1 MKNLRNRLK
10 RETRHA
16 MDNLESLDPL
26 QAGYKELAESIES
39 LMNALRTAELIDCNF
54 AEEPEPTP
62 KPESEEEA
70 VKAEETK
77 AEETRTEDPVAETK
91 AEEPIADVKAEEPTA
106 EVDVKAEEEAPQA
119 PITKEE
125 LRAVLKEC
133 AGIDKALLPELFAQ
147 FGAARL
153 SEVKESDYRA
163 LYDLAKSK
171 LGEE

>member
-1 MKNLRNRLK
+1 MEDLRNRLK
-10 RETRHA
+10 RETKHA

-26 QAGYKELAESIES
+26 QVGYKELAESIES
-39 LMNALRTAELIDCNF
+39 LMNALHTAELIDCNF
-54 AEEPEPTP
+54 AEEPIAEVEVKAEEPIA
-62 KPESEEEA
+62 EVE

-77 AEETRTEDPVAETK
+77 AEVEVK
-91 AEEPIADVKAEEPTA
+91 AEEPIAEVEVKAEEPIA
-106 EVDVKAEEEAPQA
+106 EVEVKAEEEAPQA

-133 AGIDKALLPELFAQ
+133 SAIDKALLPELFAQ

-153 SEVKESDYRA
+153 SEVKENDYRA

>member
-1 MKNLRNRLK
+1 MKDLKARLK
-10 RETRHA
+10 RETKHA

-26 QAGYKELAESIES
+26 QVGYKELAESIES
-39 LMNALRTAELIDCNF
+39 LMHSLHIAELMICNF

-62 KPESEEEA
+62 EPEAEA

-77 AEETRTEDPVAETK
+77 AEEPVNEAPAAEAEVKTEEIKAEETK
-91 AEEPIADVKAEEPTA
+91 AEEPAVEEAEA
-106 EVDVKAEEEAPQA
+106 AEEAPA

-133 AGIDKALLPELFAQ
+133 SAIDKALLPELFKQ

-153 SEVKESDYRA
+153 SEVAEKDYRA

-171 LGEE
+171 LGDE

>member
-1 MKNLRNRLK
+1 MKGDRKEMEDLRNRLK
-10 RETRHA
+10 RETKHA

-26 QAGYKELAESIES
+26 QVGYKELAESIES
-39 LMNALRTAELIDCNF
+39 LMNALHIAEMIDCNF
-54 AEEPEPTP
+54 AEEPEP
-62 KPESEEEA
+62 EA
-70 VKAEETK
+70 WAPNAEVK
-77 AEETRTEDPVAETK
+77 AEETRTEEPAAEVEPK
-91 AEEPIADVKAEEPTA
+91 AEEPIA
-106 EVDVKAEEEAPQA
+106 EVEVKAEEEAPQA

-133 AGIDKALLPELFAQ
+133 SAIDKALLPELFAQ

-171 LGEE
+171 VGKE

>member
-1 MKNLRNRLK
+1 MEDLRKRLK
-10 RETRHA
+10 RETKHA

-26 QAGYKELAESIES
+26 QVGYKELAESIES
-39 LMNALRTAELIDCNF
+39 LMNALHTAELMACNF

-62 KPESEEEA
+62 EPEAEA

-77 AEETRTEDPVAETK
+77 AEEPVAETK
-91 AEEPIADVKAEEPTA
+91 AEEPIAEAEVKAEEPIA
-106 EVDVKAEEEAPQA
+106 EVKAGEEAPQA

-133 AGIDKALLPELFAQ
+133 AGIDKALLPEMFAR
-147 FGAARL
+147 FGAAKL

-163 LYDLAKSK
+163 LYNLAKSK

>member
-1 MKNLRNRLK
+1 MEDLRNRLK
-10 RETRHA
+10 RETKHA

-26 QAGYKELAESIES
+26 QVGYKELAESIES
-39 LMNALRTAELIDCNF
+39 LMNALHIAEMIDCNF
-54 AEEPEPTP
+54 AEEPEP
-62 KPESEEEA
+62 EA
-70 VKAEETK
+70 WAPDAEVK
-77 AEETRTEDPVAETK
+77 AEETRTEEVKAEEPVAEVEVK
-91 AEEPIADVKAEEPTA
+91 AEEPIAEVEVKAEEPIA
-106 EVDVKAEEEAPQA
+106 EVKAEEEAPQA

-133 AGIDKALLPELFAQ
+133 VAIDKALLPGMFAQ